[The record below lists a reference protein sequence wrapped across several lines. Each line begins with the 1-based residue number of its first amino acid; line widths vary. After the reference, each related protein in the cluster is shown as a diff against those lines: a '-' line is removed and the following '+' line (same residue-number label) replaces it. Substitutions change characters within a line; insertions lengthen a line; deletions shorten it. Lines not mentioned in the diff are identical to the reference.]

1 MSDLAKILAETG
13 PQAPLVLGVQLVPY
27 TLGHAIVLQRLR
39 SPYVL
44 GGQIT
49 PSDLVEAVVVCSQ
62 PPLESIKSIK
72 SVWRDLAL
80 WLWGKRIARLD
91 LLKESQTF
99 QLWLNEQ
106 STAPEVLMESGKQS
120 KRPAMPWPERV
131 LVGCV
136 NIGIDADDAIKLPIG
151 DAERL
156 ILAHA
161 EMHGQAEL
169 WDDNAEAIWQSQ
181 RDN

>member
-1 MSDLAKILAETG
+1 MSDFAKILAETG
-13 PQAPLVLGVQLVPY
+13 PLAPTVLGVRLVPY
-27 TLGHAIVLQRLR
+27 TVGHAIVLQRLR

-44 GGQIT
+44 GGEIT
-49 PSDLVEAVVVCSQ
+49 PNDLVEAVLVCSQ

-72 SVWRDLAL
+72 SVWRDVVL

-91 LLKESQTF
+91 LLEESQKF

-106 STAPEVLMESGKQS
+106 STAPEVLMESGKQP
-120 KRPAMPWPERV
+120 KKPAMPWPERV
-131 LVGCV
+131 LVGCIG
-136 NIGIDADDAIKLPIG
+136 IGIDADYAIKLPIG

>member
-1 MSDLAKILAETG
+1 
-13 PQAPLVLGVQLVPY
+13 
-27 TLGHAIVLQRLR
+27 
-39 SPYVL
+39 
-44 GGQIT
+44 
-49 PSDLVEAVVVCSQ
+49 
-62 PPLESIKSIK
+62 
-72 SVWRDLAL
+72 
-80 WLWGKRIARLD
+80 
-91 LLKESQTF
+91 
-99 QLWLNEQ
+99 
-106 STAPEVLMESGKQS
+106 
-120 KRPAMPWPERV
+120 MPWPERV